1 MHLSVSSWNDSCD
14 PFASKDWKST
24 RTRIGTVVASMPCVP
39 DTLGLI
45 AAGLL
50 LVACGPD
57 HSERFG
63 ATLRPAARGW
73 SPRVLEFA
81 GRCWQVRGS
90 ETPVGTGPNRWS
102 NEREAVDVESDGT
115 LRLRARPVGGRWF
128 GAEVRTPLTL
138 EETSVALELR
148 GPLGQL
154 DPQVVVGVFVY
165 RDDLSELD
173 VEFST
178 WGRPGNANAQ
188 FAVAPPLAA
197 RMRRFD
203 VDRGT
208 TTVRL
213 GIDWAPDE
221 IRFEI
226 DPDRGPAVGWSYRG
240 DGRPR
245 PRRHSLHL
253 NVWLLDG
260 AAPTNGEP
268 IEVELRDVRVSG
280 QRQQKTRDAGC
291 PGVTAN
297 RRGI

>member
-1 MHLSVSSWNDSCD
+1 MHPDRFELKRLARRAGSRDRQSAQTRVGTA
-14 PFASKDWKST
+14 FANT
-24 RTRIGTVVASMPCVP
+24 FFVP
-39 DTLGLI
+39 DRLRLL

-50 LVACGPD
+50 LAACGPG
-57 HSERFG
+57 HSERLG

-90 ETPVGTGPNRWS
+90 ETPIGTGPNRWS
-102 NEREAVDVESDGT
+102 SEHDAVGVGPDGT

-203 VDRGT
+203 IDRGT

-213 GIDWAPDE
+213 GIDWTPDE
-221 IRFEI
+221 IRFDME
-226 DPDRGPAVGWSYRG
+226 PDRGPRIGWTYRG

-260 AAPTNGEP
+260 AAPTDGEP
-268 IEVELRDVRVSG
+268 IEVELRDVRVWG
-280 QRQQKTRDAGC
+280 QGQQKTRDAGC
-291 PGVTAN
+291 PGVAAS
-297 RRGI
+297 RRWI